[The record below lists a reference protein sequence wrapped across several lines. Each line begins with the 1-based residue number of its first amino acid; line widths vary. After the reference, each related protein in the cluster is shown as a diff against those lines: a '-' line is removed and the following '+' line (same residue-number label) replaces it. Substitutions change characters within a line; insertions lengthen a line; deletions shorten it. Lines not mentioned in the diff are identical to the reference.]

1 MKVGFVSSAR
11 WGEQQVVI
19 IDFGLA
25 NVTEPDTR
33 HLEKDLVIWWSV
45 IKPIQCEAP
54 KRYVC
59 WFIAP
64 SNYGYNYH
72 KP

>member
-1 MKVGFVSSAR
+1 MKVEFVSSAR

-33 HLEKDLVIWWSV
+33 HLEKDLVIW
-45 IKPIQCEAP
+45 
-54 KRYVC
+54 
-59 WFIAP
+59 
-64 SNYGYNYH
+64 
-72 KP
+72 